1 MAALVGF
8 IYLVNRKVLVGSAI
22 YDRHVKM
29 QIIVNQFPVAQVPI
43 NSEFAINTLETKP
56 QEFALYLDESGSPK
70 PSPDD
75 SSPFF
80 AMGGI
85 LIERSN
91 EDMINSLLVDFK
103 NRWNI
108 SQKTPLHGNEIRSR
122 KKRFAW
128 LGKLSDSEQK
138 RFIGD
143 LTNTIIS
150 CPIVVHACVVSRQ
163 GYLKRYLEIYGEST
177 WEMMKSAFSIVVER
191 AAKYAALKNGTL
203 MVYFESAGKKEDRL
217 LKQYFNE
224 LRSQGNPFDL
234 NRSSQY
240 SPLSNTDFSRLLR
253 GIDTK
258 TKNNLVMQL
267 TDLCLY
273 PVARSKDQP
282 DNRAFLSLKENN
294 LLVDCD
300 LEPSQI
306 DQLGIKYYCFDQA

>member
-1 MAALVGF
+1 M
-8 IYLVNRKVLVGSAI
+8 
-22 YDRHVKM
+22 
-29 QIIVNQFPVAQVPI
+29 VNQFPAAETTA
-43 NSEFAINTLETKP
+43 NTESSINTLETKLK
-56 QEFALYLDESGSPK
+56 EFALYLDESGSPK

-80 AMGGI
+80 AMGGV

-91 EDMINSLLVDFK
+91 EAIINSLLVDFK
-103 NRWNI
+103 NRWKI
-108 SQKTPLHGNEIRSR
+108 PQEVPLHGNEIRSR

-128 LGKLSDSEQK
+128 LGQLSHSEQEI
-138 RFIGD
+138 FIND

-163 GYLKRYLEIYGEST
+163 GYLKRYLEKYGENT
-177 WEMMKSAFSIVVER
+177 WEMMRSAFSIVVER
-191 AAKYAALKNGTL
+191 AAKYAALRNGRL
-203 MVYFESAGKKEDRL
+203 MVYFEAAGKKEDRL

-224 LRSQGNPFDL
+224 LRSQGSPFDI

-240 SPLSNTDFSRLLR
+240 LPLSNTDFSRLLR
-253 GIDTK
+253 GIDSK

-273 PVARSKDQP
+273 PVARSQDQP
-282 DNRAFLSLKENN
+282 DNRAFLSLKEAN
-294 LLVDCD
+294 LLIDCF

-306 DQLGIKYYCFDQA
+306 PVIGIKYYCFDRP

>member
-1 MAALVGF
+1 MVWAIDSL
-8 IYLVNRKVLVGSAI
+8 I
-22 YDRHVKM
+22 YDNNVKR
-29 QIIVNQFPVAQVPI
+29 QIMVNQFPLAEVPI
-43 NSEFAINTLETKP
+43 NSESVINTLETKP

-70 PSPDD
+70 PNPDD

-80 AMGGI
+80 AMGGV

-91 EDMINSLLVDFK
+91 EGRIKSLLVEFK

-108 SQKTPLHGNEIRSR
+108 NLEIPLHGNEIRSR

-128 LGKLSDSEQK
+128 LGKLSDSEQE
-138 RFIGD
+138 RFFGD

-163 GYLKRYLEIYGEST
+163 GYLKRYLEKYGENT
-177 WEMMKSAFSIVVER
+177 WEMMRSAFSIIVER
-191 AAKYAALKNGTL
+191 AAKYAELKNGTL
-203 MVYFESAGKKEDRL
+203 MVYFEAAGKKEDGL

-224 LRSQGNPFDL
+224 LRSHGNPFDP

-253 GIDTK
+253 GIDSK

-273 PVARSKDQP
+273 PVARSQDQP
-282 DNRAFLSLKENN
+282 DNRAFLSLREKR

>member
-1 MAALVGF
+1 M
-8 IYLVNRKVLVGSAI
+8 
-22 YDRHVKM
+22 
-29 QIIVNQFPVAQVPI
+29 VNQFRVTKVP
-43 NSEFAINTLETKP
+43 NNVESAINTLETKP
-56 QEFALYLDESGSPK
+56 KEFALYLDESGSPK

-80 AMGGI
+80 AMGGV

-108 SQKTPLHGNEIRSR
+108 PQNTPLHGNEIRSR

-128 LGKLSDSEQK
+128 LGKLSDLEQE

-163 GYLKRYLEIYGEST
+163 GYLKRYLEIYGENT

-191 AAKYAALKNGTL
+191 AAKYASLRNGTL
-203 MVYFESAGKKEDRL
+203 MVYFEAAGKTEDRL

-224 LRSQGNPFDL
+224 LRSQGNPFDP
-234 NRSSQY
+234 NR
-240 SPLSNTDFSRLLR
+240 LVNTRHY
-253 GIDTK
+253 
-258 TKNNLVMQL
+258 L
-267 TDLCLY
+267 T
-273 PVARSKDQP
+273 RIF
-282 DNRAFLSLKENN
+282 R
-294 LLVDCD
+294 DC
-300 LEPSQI
+300 
-306 DQLGIKYYCFDQA
+306 CAV

>member
-1 MAALVGF
+1 M
-8 IYLVNRKVLVGSAI
+8 
-22 YDRHVKM
+22 
-29 QIIVNQFPVAQVPI
+29 VNQFRVTKVP
-43 NSEFAINTLETKP
+43 NNVESAINKLETQPK
-56 QEFALYLDESGSPK
+56 EFALYLDESGSPK
-70 PSPDD
+70 PSLDD

-80 AMGGI
+80 AMGGV

-108 SQKTPLHGNEIRSR
+108 PQNTPLHGNEIRSR

-128 LGKLSDSEQK
+128 LGKLSDLEYE

-163 GYLKRYLEIYGEST
+163 GYLKRYLEIYGENT

-191 AAKYAALKNGTL
+191 AAKYASLRNGTL
-203 MVYFESAGKKEDRL
+203 MVYFEAAGKTEDRL
-217 LKQYFNE
+217 LKQYFNG
-224 LRSQGNPFDL
+224 LRSQGNPFDP
-234 NRSSQY
+234 NRSSEY

-253 GIDTK
+253 GIDSK

-273 PVARSKDQP
+273 PVARSQDQP
-282 DNRAFLSLKENN
+282 DNRAFLSLREQK

-306 DQLGIKYYCFDQA
+306 PRLGIKYYCFDKS

>member
-1 MAALVGF
+1 M
-8 IYLVNRKVLVGSAI
+8 
-22 YDRHVKM
+22 
-29 QIIVNQFPVAQVPI
+29 VNQFRVTKVP
-43 NSEFAINTLETKP
+43 NNFESAINTLETKP
-56 QEFALYLDESGSPK
+56 KEFALYLDESGSPK

-80 AMGGI
+80 AMGGV

-108 SQKTPLHGNEIRSR
+108 PQNTPLHGNEIRSR

-128 LGKLSDSEQK
+128 LGKLSDLEQE

-163 GYLKRYLEIYGEST
+163 GYLKRYLEIYGENT

-191 AAKYAALKNGTL
+191 AAKYASLRNGTL
-203 MVYFESAGKKEDRL
+203 MVYFEAAGKTEDRL

-224 LRSQGNPFDL
+224 LRSQGNPFDP
-234 NRSSQY
+234 NRSSEY

-253 GIDTK
+253 GIDSK

-273 PVARSKDQP
+273 PVARSQDQP
-282 DNRAFLSLKENN
+282 DNRAFLSLKKEN

-306 DQLGIKYYCFDQA
+306 PRLGIKYYCFDKS

>member
-1 MAALVGF
+1 M
-8 IYLVNRKVLVGSAI
+8 
-22 YDRHVKM
+22 
-29 QIIVNQFPVAQVPI
+29 VNQFRVTKVP
-43 NSEFAINTLETKP
+43 NNVESAINTLETKP
-56 QEFALYLDESGSPK
+56 KEFALYLDESGSPK

-80 AMGGI
+80 AMGGV

-108 SQKTPLHGNEIRSR
+108 PQNTPLHGNEIRSR

-128 LGKLSDSEQK
+128 LGKLSDLEQE

-163 GYLKRYLEIYGEST
+163 GYLKRYLETYGENT

-191 AAKYAALKNGTL
+191 AAKYASLRNGTL
-203 MVYFESAGKKEDRL
+203 MVYFEAAGKTEDRL

-224 LRSQGNPFDL
+224 LRSQGNPFDP
-234 NRSSQY
+234 NRSSEY

-253 GIDTK
+253 GIDSK

-273 PVARSKDQP
+273 PVARSQDQP
-282 DNRAFLSLKENN
+282 DNRAFLYLREQK
-294 LLVDCD
+294 LLVDCH

-306 DQLGIKYYCFDQA
+306 PRLGIKFYCFDKS

>member
-1 MAALVGF
+1 M
-8 IYLVNRKVLVGSAI
+8 
-22 YDRHVKM
+22 
-29 QIIVNQFPVAQVPI
+29 VNQFRVTKVP
-43 NSEFAINTLETKP
+43 NNVESAINTLETKP
-56 QEFALYLDESGSPK
+56 KEFALYLDESGSPK

-80 AMGGI
+80 AMGGV

-91 EDMINSLLVDFK
+91 EAIINSLLVDFK

-108 SQKTPLHGNEIRSR
+108 FQEIPLHGNEIRSR

-128 LGKLSDSEQK
+128 LGKLSHSEQEL
-138 RFIGD
+138 FIGD
-143 LTNTIIS
+143 LTNTIIN

-163 GYLKRYLEIYGEST
+163 GYLKRYLEIYGENT

-191 AAKYAALKNGTL
+191 AAKYTALKNGRL
-203 MVYFESAGKKEDRL
+203 MVYFEAAGKTEDRL

-224 LRSQGNPFDL
+224 LRSQGNPFDP
-234 NRSSQY
+234 NRSSEY

-253 GIDTK
+253 GIDSK

-273 PVARSKDQP
+273 PVARSQDQP
-282 DNRAFLSLKENN
+282 DNRAFLSLRQEN

-306 DQLGIKYYCFDQA
+306 PRLGIKYYCFDKS